1 MTKSTTKFNST
12 NQPKPEKKKRG
23 KSLKTVLF
31 EVMRKESML
40 GLAKN
45 ASNDAA
51 QAAFIN
57 HVAGRAFDVNDA
69 ASPQILKE
77 FLSKMY
83 PGLKSTL
90 EKVEFSF
97 PANGSPSE
105 KSLAVI
111 EAISTG
117 VLPADVGQVV
127 IGIIKDAVVIEESTD
142 LKARIDALEKALES
156 NG

>member
-1 MTKSTTKFNST
+1 MTKNVTTFDKQK
-12 NQPKPEKKKRG
+12 QPAKKRG

-40 GLAKN
+40 GVAKN
-45 ASNDAA
+45 ASNDVA
-51 QAAFIN
+51 QSAFVK
-57 HVAGRAFDVNDA
+57 HVAARAFDANDP

-97 PANGSPSE
+97 PVDGTPTE

-111 EAISTG
+111 EAISSG
-117 VLPADVGQVV
+117 ALPADVGQVV
-127 IGIIKDAVVIEESTD
+127 IGIIKDAVLIEESTD
-142 LKARIDALEKALES
+142 LKLRIDALEKAIES